1 MSLHV
6 MVRTATISPLN
17 KSSEKIQKQEVTQQS
32 AANDRDEVIVPILS
46 SSDDNPDVP
55 YFAGFPSFP
64 QVQLNHY
71 EEDPADPAQTER
83 PLRRGDEFKGDRPLP
98 NEDPDYYDENQET
111 DYKRNTSP
119 KPKMYKAVERVYY
132 YPQDEG
138 ETEPSKNRRE
148 LNAMKE
154 YIPENYGPY
163 DHNDDPE
170 DVPEDY
176 GNRNSHHS
184 IQMQGN
190 PPSNDQQENYDNN
203 NDNNNNEQESD
214 GTQVS
219 IANDVKEFGREAV
232 DEANRFEKFLNNL
245 RNFAVDSEKD
255 YANSEK
261 QNQESDDR
269 PIYQDDTPNTNLRG
283 SMAAHPSDDRAR
295 DYEQVGQYGSPDDYD
310 KEKRSYQNQRDKM
323 NKGGHKYHKDRRR
336 PRPRKPI
343 SDEEM
348 EQQRREVSSLI
359 DSEPDEA
366 DYLSN
371 SDVVSQLKKSEH
383 KYNTGID
390 PVYSSQRDFDEVKRL
405 EKIIENVAL
414 LNKEKEKNA
423 AEAHDQQE
431 ISETSVKNV
440 QIKDGVKT
448 KEVKKKAPKN

>member
-1 MSLHV
+1 
-6 MVRTATISPLN
+6 MVRTAIISPLN
-17 KSSEKIQKQEVTQQS
+17 KSFDKIKKEEVTQQS
-32 AANDRDEVIVPILS
+32 AANDHDEVVVPILS
-46 SSDDNPDVP
+46 SSDDNPDIP
-55 YFAGFPSFP
+55 YFAGFPAYP
-64 QVQLNHY
+64 QVQLTHY
-71 EEDPADPAQTER
+71 DEEPAHNEG
-83 PLRRGDEFKGDRPLP
+83 PLRRGDEFKGDVPLP
-98 NEDPDYYDENQET
+98 NEGPDYYDENQET
-111 DYKRNTSP
+111 DYKRNPKRSP

-138 ETEPSKNRRE
+138 ESEPSKNRRE

-163 DHNDDPE
+163 DHNEDADDG
-170 DVPEDY
+170 PEDY

-190 PPSNDQQENYDNN
+190 PPSNDHQENYDNS
-203 NDNNNNEQESD
+203 DEQESD

-219 IANDVKEFGREAV
+219 IANDVKEFGKEAV

-245 RNFAVDSEKD
+245 RNFAVDSEKE
-255 YANSEK
+255 YSTPKEK
-261 QNQESDDR
+261 QNHESDN
-269 PIYQDDTPNTNLRG
+269 PIIYQDDTRNTNFRD
-283 SMAAHPSDDRAR
+283 SMAANPSDDRTR

-310 KEKRSYQNQRDKM
+310 KEKRSYQNQRDKI

-336 PRPRKPI
+336 PRKPI

-348 EQQRREVSSLI
+348 EQQRQEVSSLI

-371 SDVVSQLKKSEH
+371 TDVVNQLKKSEL

-390 PVYSSQRDFDEVKRL
+390 PVYSSQKDFEEVKRL

-431 ISETSVKNV
+431 ISETSLKNI
-440 QIKDGVKT
+440 QIKDGVKI
-448 KEVKKKAPKN
+448 KQVKKKSENN

>member
-1 MSLHV
+1 MSLHS
-6 MVRTATISPLN
+6 MVRTAIISPLN
-17 KSSEKIQKQEVTQQS
+17 KSVDKIQKEEVTQQT
-32 AANDRDEVIVPILS
+32 AANDHDEVVVPILES
-46 SSDDNPDVP
+46 SEDNPDIP

-71 EEDPADPAQTER
+71 EEEPAHTEG

-111 DYKRNTSP
+111 DYQRNTSP
-119 KPKMYKAVERVYY
+119 KPKIYKAVERVYY
-132 YPQDEG
+132 YPQDG
-138 ETEPSKNRRE
+138 ESEPSKNRRE
-148 LNAMKE
+148 LNAMKV

-163 DHNDDPE
+163 DHNEDADDG
-170 DVPEDY
+170 PEDY

-184 IQMQGN
+184 IQMQRN
-190 PPSNDQQENYDNN
+190 PPGNDHEENQQNYDNN
-203 NDNNNNEQESD
+203 DEQEQEQESD

-219 IANDVKEFGREAV
+219 IANDVKEFGKEAV

-245 RNFAVDSEKD
+245 RNFAVDSEKE
-255 YANSEK
+255 YSTPTEK
-261 QNQESDDR
+261 QNQENDDR
-269 PIYQDDTPNTNLRG
+269 TIYQDDTRNTNFRE
-283 SMAAHPSDDRAR
+283 SMAAHPSDDRTR

-310 KEKRSYQNQRDKM
+310 KEKRSYQNQRDKI
-323 NKGGHKYHKDRRR
+323 NKGGHKYHKDRR
-336 PRPRKPI
+336 RPRKPI

-371 SDVVSQLKKSEH
+371 TDVVNQLKKSEL

-390 PVYSSQRDFDEVKRL
+390 PVYSSQKDFDEVKRL
-405 EKIIENVAL
+405 EKVIENVAL

-423 AEAHDQQE
+423 DEAHDQHDQQE
-431 ISETSVKNV
+431 ISETSVKKV
-440 QIKDGVKT
+440 QIKDGVKI
-448 KEVKKKAPKN
+448 KDKKKSTKN